1 MPVLFRIPLLAL
13 RFEQSSGTVSKTMG
27 VPDILRYVL
36 SGLGYLLIA
45 MSLVPLLRSNWWFVR
60 IFDYPRS
67 QKFWLNVLILTIYV
81 VFIGWTESSDVVFI
95 TAMCLNLAFLFSKVW
110 EYTKLAPVQMKV
122 NGKGGD
128 SVRLLVANVYQDN
141 RDASLLLGMIDSC
154 DPDLILLVETDAW
167 WLAQMSPL
175 YDRYSRRIE
184 IPKSNT
190 YGMVLLSRLEISDYE
205 VRYIVE
211 DDVPSIQADIVTSTR
226 QTFRLY
232 GLHPKPPVP
241 QESGESTE
249 RDAEILI
256 VAKECRNC
264 RVPVI
269 VAGDLN
275 DVAWSFTTSLFL
287 KVSGLLDPR
296 IGRGFFSTFHAKY
309 RLMRW
314 PLDHVF
320 CSSHFY
326 LHNLKRMGDIGSDH
340 FPILIEVGLEPY
352 DIPENARE
360 EKVADQDEI
369 EIATEKI
376 ASAKFEQ
383 VSDKQ

>member
-1 MPVLFRIPLLAL
+1 RIRIIESRFQSFNVWSDLFIARFKIRRFFSKNEIMPVLFRIPLLAL

-27 VPDILRYVL
+27 VWDILKYVL

-95 TAMCLNLAFLFSKVW
+95 TAMCFNLAFLFSEVW

-141 RDASLLLGMIDSC
+141 RDASLLLAMIDSC

-175 YDRYSRRIE
+175 YDRYPRRIE

-211 DDVPSIQADIVTSTR
+211 NDVPSIQADIVTSTR

-249 RDAEILI
+249 RDAEI
-256 VAKECRNC
+256 
-264 RVPVI
+264 
-269 VAGDLN
+269 
-275 DVAWSFTTSLFL
+275 
-287 KVSGLLDPR
+287 
-296 IGRGFFSTFHAKY
+296 
-309 RLMRW
+309 
-314 PLDHVF
+314 
-320 CSSHFY
+320 
-326 LHNLKRMGDIGSDH
+326 
-340 FPILIEVGLEPY
+340 
-352 DIPENARE
+352 
-360 EKVADQDEI
+360 
-369 EIATEKI
+369 
-376 ASAKFEQ
+376 
-383 VSDKQ
+383 

>member
-1 MPVLFRIPLLAL
+1 
-13 RFEQSSGTVSKTMG
+13 
-27 VPDILRYVL
+27 ILKYVL

-95 TAMCLNLAFLFSKVW
+95 TAMCFNLAFLFSKVW

-141 RDASLLLGMIDSC
+141 RDASLLLAMIDSC

-175 YDRYSRRIE
+175 YDRYPRRIE

-211 DDVPSIQADIVTSTR
+211 NDVPSIQADIVTSTR

-287 KVSGLLDPR
+287 KVS
-296 IGRGFFSTFHAKY
+296 
-309 RLMRW
+309 
-314 PLDHVF
+314 
-320 CSSHFY
+320 
-326 LHNLKRMGDIGSDH
+326 
-340 FPILIEVGLEPY
+340 
-352 DIPENARE
+352 
-360 EKVADQDEI
+360 
-369 EIATEKI
+369 
-376 ASAKFEQ
+376 
-383 VSDKQ
+383 

>member
-1 MPVLFRIPLLAL
+1 M
-13 RFEQSSGTVSKTMG
+13 
-27 VPDILRYVL
+27 DIANTLRYVL

-67 QKFWLNVLILTIYV
+67 QKFWLNALILITYV
-81 VFIGWTESSDVVFI
+81 VTVGWTATSDVIFIG
-95 TAMCLNLAFLFSKVW
+95 AMSLNLMFLFSKVW

-122 NGKGGD
+122 NTKEGD
-128 SVRLLVANVYQDN
+128 RVRLLVANVYQDN
-141 RDASLLLGMIDSC
+141 RNVSLLRGMIDSC

-167 WLAQMSPL
+167 WLNQMREL
-175 YDRYSRRIE
+175 HDRYPNRVE
-184 IPKSNT
+184 VPKSNT
-190 YGMVLLSRLEISDYE
+190 YGMVLLSKLEIADYK

-211 DDVPSIQADIVTSTR
+211 DDIPSIQADMITNSR

-256 VAKECRNC
+256 VARECRTC
-264 RVPVI
+264 QTPVI

-296 IGRGFFSTFHAKY
+296 IGRGFFSTFHSKY

-326 LHNLKRMGDIGSDH
+326 LHSLKRMGDIGSDH
-340 FPILIEVGLEPY
+340 FPILIEVGLKPY
-352 DIPENARE
+352 DIPENASD